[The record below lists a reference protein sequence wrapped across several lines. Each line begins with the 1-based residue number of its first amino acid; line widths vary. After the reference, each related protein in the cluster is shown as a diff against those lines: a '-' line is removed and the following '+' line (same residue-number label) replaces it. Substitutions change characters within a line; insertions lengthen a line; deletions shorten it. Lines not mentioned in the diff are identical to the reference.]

1 MTKMS
6 KMSMM
11 SKMSKMSKMSMIS
24 KISKM
29 PKMTKQ
35 LNVSQSVSLQL
46 VRLRDVELAL
56 QLKTRT
62 SCRAEFKEVDLEIQG
77 IPNQSLPTQK
87 QGHGQ

>member
-35 LNVSQSVSLQL
+35 LNVSQSVSQL